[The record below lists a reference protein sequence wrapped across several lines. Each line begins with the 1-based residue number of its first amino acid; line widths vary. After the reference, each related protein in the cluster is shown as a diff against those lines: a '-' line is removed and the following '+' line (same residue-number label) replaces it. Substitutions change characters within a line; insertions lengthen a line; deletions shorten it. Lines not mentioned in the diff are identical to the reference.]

1 LTDDHIHNYE
11 LKFTEM
17 TRLIWKICCIAGRYL
32 WICDCT
38 DWPPPIYWGPRMP
51 EGIPGVRGQGPLA
64 QAPAPAPVPIDQD
77 SSRDLESATS
87 SSVRSNFPETWIWT
101 EAMTGY
107 TLFGIVSTT
116 FVGYCS
122 RAVCT
127 NLFIW
132 WISVDVLVHLDAI
145 MQYVF

>member
-1 LTDDHIHNYE
+1 
-11 LKFTEM
+11 
-17 TRLIWKICCIAGRYL
+17 
-32 WICDCT
+32 
-38 DWPPPIYWGPRMP
+38 MP

-107 TLFGIVSTT
+107 TLFGIVFTT